1 MSDTDK
7 DGLSDF
13 IERWYGSDPNEADS
27 DRDGMNDGDEV
38 DLGWDP
44 TKSEPGAGRQ
54 PLADMDRRWEDLD
67 RSYEEAREMLRDSDY
82 DGLDNHTE
90 RKLGLDP
97 FNRDTDGDKL
107 DDGVEIQL
115 GLDPKDNL
123 ADPAEATPHVPM
135 RLDESFSAHV
145 EPSTPMT
152 PIEAEPLYET
162 TAAEPYTADD
172 SLADASVRS
181 TTAGRHPRTGS
192 STCSGRRLSE
202 CGTALEAVAIA
213 IHDRWPC
220 SPADGHSPDRSGCP
234 QSDST
239 ISVSESRNRDCDA
252 RKPSACLMHPARA
265 IRDSIK
271 LALSAHVDAPRR
283 PSPTA
288 GPGAPRSVP
297 AL

>member
-13 IERWYGSDPNEADS
+13 MERWYGSDPNEADS

-44 TKSEPGAGRQ
+44 TKSEPERLGDHR
-54 PLADMDRRWEDLD
+54 ADMDRKWEDLD
-67 RSYEEAREMLRDSDY
+67 RSYEEARDMFRDSDY

-123 ADPAEATPHVPM
+123 PDPPEPAPHVPM
-135 RLDESFSAHV
+135 RLDESFSAPV
-145 EPSTPMT
+145 GPSTPVA

-162 TAAEPYTADD
+162 AAGEPNTADD
-172 SLADASVRS
+172 FLADTSVDLDGGGASF
-181 TTAGRHPRTGS
+181 
-192 STCSGRRLSE
+192 
-202 CGTALEAVAIA
+202 
-213 IHDRWPC
+213 
-220 SPADGHSPDRSGCP
+220 ADGWF
-234 QSDST
+234 
-239 ISVSESRNRDCDA
+239 ES
-252 RKPSACLMHPARA
+252 
-265 IRDSIK
+265 
-271 LALSAHVDAPRR
+271 
-283 PSPTA
+283 
-288 GPGAPRSVP
+288 
-297 AL
+297 